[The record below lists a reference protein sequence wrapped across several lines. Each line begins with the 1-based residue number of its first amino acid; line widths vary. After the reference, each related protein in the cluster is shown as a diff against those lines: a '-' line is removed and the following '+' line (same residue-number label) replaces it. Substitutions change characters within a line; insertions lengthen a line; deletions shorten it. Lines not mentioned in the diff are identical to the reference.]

1 MKTTSETIRP
11 PSEASLR
18 VEALLRNYARLEQNE
33 IDELIF
39 LFPQLS
45 LIEQWILTTD
55 NVIALNFAEF
65 QRSHGKKIKDDSS
78 GIWQN
83 LAFRKRRLVLQ
94 KLEDHSLRTG
104 KKHDIHIK

>member
-55 NVIALNFAEF
+55 DVVALNFAEF
-65 QRSHGKKIKDDSS
+65 QRSHGKKIKDGSS
-78 GIWQN
+78 GI
-83 LAFRKRRLVLQ
+83 RHLVVLVA
-94 KLEDHSLRTG
+94 LVVVVALFALLSIYR
-104 KKHDIHIK
+104 

>member
-45 LIEQWILTTD
+45 VIEQWMLTTD
-55 NVIALNFAEF
+55 DVVALNFAEF
-65 QRSHGKKIKDDSS
+65 QRSHGKKIKDRSS
-78 GIWQN
+78 GTWH
-83 LAFRKRRLVLQ
+83 LVVLVA
-94 KLEDHSLRTG
+94 LVVVVALFALLSLNQ
-104 KKHDIHIK
+104 